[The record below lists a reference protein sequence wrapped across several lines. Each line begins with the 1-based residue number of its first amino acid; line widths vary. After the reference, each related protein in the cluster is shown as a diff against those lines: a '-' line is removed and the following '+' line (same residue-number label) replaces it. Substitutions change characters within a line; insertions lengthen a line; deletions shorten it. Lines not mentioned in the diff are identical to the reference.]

1 MASARATTLA
11 QGFSNKLLLEMYDM
25 SLTDIFVN
33 RDYEGEINAAG
44 SVLNILNLARISEK
58 TYTGSNLSVD
68 SLFENNS
75 QLKID
80 QWKSFYWQ
88 EKTIDNWQSYIKNP
102 HSTVVTQKA
111 DERSRNMD
119 LFVFGLYTKV
129 GAGNRVGTDNTTG
142 TVSIDASGNVT
153 GAGTAFTA
161 GMVGR
166 GFKAAGHT
174 KWYRVATYSSSSAIT
189 IVDDLDDAT
198 AAYSGGVI
206 GGGATL
212 TVEAVTAISI
222 STSNLVQEIAA
233 LKLKLDSAE
242 KNGYNAVPDQDRNL
256 VLPPEFESVVVRANG
271 VVLHVQEVYDDLI
284 QKGMIG
290 ELLGFKLFRSNRLT
304 GDNTNGYHCIGAHPL
319 WMTFAEKLLEADI
332 EEVVIGNFG
341 ANYKDL
347 FVYGAKVADP
357 RRHFAAELFAT
368 FSI

>member
-1 MASARATTLA
+1 
-11 QGFSNKLLLEMYDM
+11 MYDM
-25 SLTDIFVN
+25 SLTDVFVN
-33 RDYEGEINAAG
+33 RDYEGEINAVG

-58 TYTGSNLSVD
+58 TYTGANLSVD

-119 LFVFGLYTKV
+119 LFVFGLYAKV
-129 GAGNRVGTDNTTG
+129 GAGNRVGTDYTAG
-142 TVSIDASGNVT
+142 TVSIDAAGNVT
-153 GAGTAFTA
+153 GTTTTFTA
-161 GMVGR
+161 AMVGR

-174 KWYRVATYSSSSAIT
+174 KWYRVATYVSGTSIT
-189 IVDDLDDAT
+189 IVDDLDDVT
-198 AAYSGGVI
+198 AAYTGGVI
-206 GGGATL
+206 AGGATY
-212 TVEAVTAISI
+212 VIEAVTPISVT
-222 STSNLVQEIAA
+222 TSNLVQQIAA

-242 KNGYNAVPDQDRNL
+242 KNGYNAVPDSGRNL
-256 VLPPEFESVVVRANG
+256 VLPPEFESVVVRASG

-290 ELLGFKLFRSNRLT
+290 ELLGFKLFKSNRLS

-332 EEVVIGNFG
+332 EEVIIGNFG
-341 ANYKDL
+341 TAYKDL

-368 FSI
+368 FAI

>member
-25 SLTDIFVN
+25 SLLDSIVN
-33 RDYEGEINAAG
+33 RDYEGEINAVG

-102 HSTVVTQKA
+102 HSTVVSQKA

-119 LFVFGLYTKV
+119 LFAFGLYTKV
-129 GAGNRVGTDNTTG
+129 GAGNRVGTDYTTG
-142 TVSIDASGNVT
+142 TVSIDAAGNVT
-153 GAGTAFTA
+153 GNTTTFTA
-161 GMVGR
+161 AMVGR
-166 GFKAAGHT
+166 GFKATGHT
-174 KWYRVATYSSSSAIT
+174 KNYRVKTFT
-189 IVDDLDDAT
+189 DGTHIVIEDDLDDVAS
-198 AAYSGGVI
+198 AYTGGVI
-206 GGGATL
+206 AGGTAY
-212 TVEAVTAISI
+212 VIEANTPVAIT
-222 STSNLVQEIAA
+222 TSNLVQQIAA
-233 LKLKLDSAE
+233 LKLKLDQAE
-242 KNGYNAVPDQDRNL
+242 KAGYNTVPDSGRFL
-256 VLPPEFESVVVRANG
+256 VLPPEFESVVVRASG

-290 ELLGFKLFRSNRLT
+290 ELLGFKLFKSNRLT
-304 GDNTNGYHCIGAHPL
+304 GDNTNGYHCVGGHPL

-332 EEVVIGNFG
+332 EEVIIGNFG
-341 ANYKDL
+341 TAYKDL

-357 RRHFAAELFAT
+357 RRHMGAELFAT
-368 FSI
+368 FTI

>member
-25 SLTDIFVN
+25 SLIDTFVN
-33 RDYEGEINAAG
+33 RDYEGEINAVG
-44 SVLNILNLARISEK
+44 SVLNILNIARISEK
-58 TYTGSNLSVD
+58 TYSGANLTVD

-75 QLKID
+75 KLTID

-129 GAGNRVGTDNTTG
+129 GAGNRVGTDVTTG
-142 TVSIDASGNVT
+142 TVSVDVSGNVT

-161 GMVGR
+161 TMVGR
-166 GFKAAGHT
+166 GFKSAGQT
-174 KWYRVATYSSSSAIT
+174 KWYRVKTFTSATS
-189 IVDDLDDAT
+189 IVIEDDLDDVAS
-198 AAYSGGVI
+198 AYTGGVI
-206 GGGATL
+206 AGGATF
-212 TVEAVTAISI
+212 TVEAVTPISI
-222 STSNLVQEIAA
+222 TTSNLVQQIAA
-233 LKLKLDSAE
+233 LKLKLDSQE
-242 KNGYNAVPDQDRNL
+242 KLGHNSVPDTGRNL

-290 ELLGFKLFRSNRLT
+290 ELLGFKLFKSNRLT

-332 EEVVIGNFG
+332 EEVIIGNFG
-341 ANYKDL
+341 SAYKDL
-347 FVYGAKVADP
+347 FVYGAKVADV
-357 RRHFAAELFAT
+357 RRYFAAELFAT